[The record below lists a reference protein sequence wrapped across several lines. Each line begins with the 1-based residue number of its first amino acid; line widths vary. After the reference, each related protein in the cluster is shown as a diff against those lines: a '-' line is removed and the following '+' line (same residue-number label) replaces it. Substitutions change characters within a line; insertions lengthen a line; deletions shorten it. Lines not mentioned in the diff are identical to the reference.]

1 MAVMADKID
10 VAELAREIA
19 KIASTTCDPETGRR
33 LMEIVEISDEG
44 GRAAAGNRLSF
55 ETDTRQQRRRDQP
68 GPSRL
73 RSR

>member
-33 LMEIVEISDEG
+33 LMEIVEILM
-44 GRAAAGNRLSF
+44 RAVGLP
-55 ETDTRQQRRRDQP
+55 P
-68 GPSRL
+68 GTA
-73 RSR
+73 